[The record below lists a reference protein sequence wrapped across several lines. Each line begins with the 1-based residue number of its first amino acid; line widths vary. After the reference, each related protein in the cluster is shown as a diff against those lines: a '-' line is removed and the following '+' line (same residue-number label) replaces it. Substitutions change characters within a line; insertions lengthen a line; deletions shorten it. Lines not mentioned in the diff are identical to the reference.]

1 MLSRLAA
8 GCSQG
13 SIRAKQQRIVRN
25 AMVQTRGD
33 AVYTMLVAID
43 GSEHSENAV
52 RHAID
57 MARRIGDARILLL
70 NVQPP
75 AMSGEVSNLLTAE
88 EVIDQHTA
96 AGEIVL
102 ATAQSLI
109 DASDVPYETEIAIG
123 RPAESIVEAAQRR
136 ACDVIVLGAS
146 SHSRMRRL
154 VLGSVAAKVAHI
166 AEVPVTVV
174 K

>member
-1 MLSRLAA
+1 
-8 GCSQG
+8 
-13 SIRAKQQRIVRN
+13 
-25 AMVQTRGD
+25 
-33 AVYTMLVAID
+33 MLVAID

-57 MARRIGDARILLL
+57 MARRIEDARILLL

-88 EVIDQHTA
+88 EVMEQHTA
-96 AGEIVL
+96 AGELVL
-102 ATAQSLI
+102 AAARSLL
-109 DASDVPYETEIAIG
+109 DASGVAYDAEIAIG
-123 RPAESIVEAAQRR
+123 RPADSIVDSAERH

-146 SHSRMRRL
+146 SHGRVRRL